1 MLIKVV
7 IDNFVAMFKWLSFV
21 LIVLIA
27 GCSQKVVSYTNPKS
41 SYQSFETY
49 RIVNPK
55 LDNKLSNESSIA
67 YEQIKKNITNEMS
80 RRDYE
85 ISSVAPDLIL
95 RYELA
100 SSTRV
105 QTTTSQSLIYPSY
118 RIDSRTIHEG
128 VLLLELLDQNK
139 KLVWQGSYDLNQEKK
154 EKRVIKVI
162 DNAVARI
169 FTTFPYRALQKA
181 PDPTLTELKKK
192 QND

>member
-27 GCSQKVVSYTNPKS
+27 SCSQKVVSYTNPKS

-49 RIVNPK
+49 RIINPK
-55 LDNKLSNESSIA
+55 LDNKLSSESSIA
-67 YEQIKKNITNEMS
+67 YEQIKKNISNEMA
-80 RRDYE
+80 RRGYE
-85 ISSVAPDLIL
+85 ISSVTPDLIL
-95 RYELA
+95 RFELA

-105 QTTTSQSLIYPSY
+105 QTTTSQSLMYPVY
-118 RIDSRTIHEG
+118 RINSRTIHEG

-162 DNAVARI
+162 ENAVARI
-169 FTTFPYRALQKA
+169 FTTYPYRALQKA
-181 PDPTLTELKKK
+181 PDPSLTELKKK
-192 QND
+192 TK